1 MSKHQN
7 SPGRENTPPPSRD
20 PRGPSQGEGRPPRRD
35 PEGETNN
42 PLPHPAAPGRR
53 PERAR

>member
-20 PRGPSQGEGRPPRRD
+20 PHGPSQGEARPPRRD
-35 PEGETNN
+35 PEGEPNN